1 MKNRSLIVKQFIIF
15 SLFII
20 IPVIFITSISNYAIM
35 KYSEAEISKSGIGEL
50 KVAENITDLISQT
63 ISNDII
69 NLSLNEQLNKL
80 YGITDINSILN
91 KSDDNLMLIRLLGT
105 LSHIVETNSLYSSIY
120 INLDNF
126 DYIITSNGIYHKDDF
141 QDRSWIEQYLKYKDS
156 KEPISWISPRA
167 IDSNGIRNTYIM
179 SYIFPLTPY
188 TTKLRGSIAIN
199 IYENALCEHI
209 NSNNSNS
216 SDNIS
221 IINMN
226 GDVISHVDKSL
237 ISSNISNTPYITEI
251 LKTNINEG
259 YLIEDVNGKN
269 CLVTYYKSSK
279 NGWIYVGVFSLD
291 TLYNKVNTLRLNFI
305 YISIALLVSGV
316 FLSYIISRKIYNPI
330 KKLAQQIKRV
340 KGIDFGNENE
350 FTILSRTFDAM
361 IKEEDKLFRAIEK
374 SKKNLRENYILSLL
388 RGVPLSDDSGY
399 DEHSDLFPFKNFI
412 CCIITIDRYKD
423 FIENFSYE
431 NQYYLKTAIL
441 NLSQEIL
448 GVPFVCEG
456 IVMDGNKIVIIVNSD
471 DKDITQEY
479 SLLNGYFQTIQK
491 EAAKVIETTIT
502 VCIGNIY
509 DNIHKV
515 RTSYH
520 EAQSLLNHKFILGYE
535 KVLFYGK
542 DFTDSN
548 SKYYYPFT
556 IEKQILNNVDVGSK
570 EAVLASVNDFINEIK
585 NNKELSYDNTMLIL
599 NQLLG
604 SIIKYLLNLNISVSK
619 IFGNDFNI
627 YSKLADIETLDE
639 TGLFL
644 ANVFLQIIEYCE
656 KIKVDDTSHIAKIMD
671 YIHKNYKQDIAINT
685 LADYVGLSYSHV
697 RKIFNDATGE
707 NIVNYINNMRIE
719 EAQRLLR
726 QTNMSINDIALSL
739 GYNNK
744 QSFNRFFKKYV
755 SINPGEYR
763 NIKSGL

>member
-1 MKNRSLIVKQFIIF
+1 MKNRSLIVKQFIVF

-20 IPVIFITSISNYAIM
+20 IPVIVITSISNYTIM
-35 KYSEAEISKSGIGEL
+35 KYSEAEISRSGIGEL
-50 KVAENITDLISQT
+50 KVAQNITDLISQT

-80 YGITDINSILN
+80 YGNNDINSILKN
-91 KSDDNLMLIRLLGT
+91 SDNNLMLIRLLGT

-120 INLDNF
+120 IYLDNF
-126 DYIITSNGIYHKDDF
+126 DFIITSNGIYLKDNF
-141 QDRSWIEQYLKYKDS
+141 QDRSWVDQYLKYKDS

-167 IDSNGIRNTYIM
+167 VDSNGIRNTYIM

-209 NSNNSNS
+209 NSNTSNSN
-216 SDNIS
+216 DNIS

-226 GDVISHVDKSL
+226 GEVISHVDKTM
-237 ISSNISNTPYITEI
+237 ISSNISNRLYISEI
-251 LKTNINEG
+251 LATEKNEG
-259 YLIEDVNGKN
+259 YLIQDVNGKN
-269 CLVTYYKSSK
+269 CLITYFKSSK

-291 TLYNKVNTLRLNFI
+291 TLYNKINTLRANFI
-305 YISIALLVSGV
+305 YISLALLIVGI
-316 FLSYIISRKIYNPI
+316 FLSYMISRKIYNPI
-330 KKLAQQIKRV
+330 KKLAQQLKSL
-340 KGIDFGNENE
+340 KGIDFDNENE
-350 FTILSRTFDAM
+350 FTILSKTFDSM
-361 IKEEDKLFRAIEK
+361 IKEEDKLFRTIEK

-388 RGVPLSDDSGY
+388 RGIPLSDSGY
-399 DEHSDLFPFKNFI
+399 DENSELFPNKNFI
-412 CCIITIDRYKD
+412 CCIITIDKYKD
-423 FIENFSYE
+423 FTENFSYE

-441 NLSQEIL
+441 NLSLEIL
-448 GVPFVCEG
+448 GPSFACEG
-456 IVMDGNKIVIIVNSD
+456 IVMDGNKIVIIVNSND
-471 DKDITQEY
+471 NDITKEN
-479 SLLNGYFQTIQK
+479 SLLNNHFHIIQK
-491 EAAKVIETTIT
+491 EAAKVIESTIT

-509 DNIHKV
+509 DNINKI
-515 RTSYH
+515 RTSYN
-520 EAQSLLNHKFILGYE
+520 EAQALINHKFILGYE
-535 KVLFYGK
+535 MVLFY
-542 DFTDSN
+542 DQNCNTSN
-548 SKYYYPFT
+548 SKYFYPFT

-585 NNKELSYDNTMLIL
+585 VSKDLTYDSTMLIL

-604 SIIKYLLNLNISVSK
+604 STIKYLLNLNISVSK

-644 ANVFLQIIEYCE
+644 ANIFLQIIEYCE
-656 KIKVDDTSHIAKIMD
+656 KVKVDDTSHISKIID

-685 LADYVGLSYSHV
+685 LAEHVGLSYSHV

-726 QTNMSINDIALSL
+726 QTNISINDIALSL

-763 NIKSGL
+763 NIKSSL

>member
-1 MKNRSLIVKQFIIF
+1 MKNRSLIVKQFIVF

-80 YGITDINSILN
+80 YGINDINSILN

-120 INLDNF
+120 IYLDNF
-126 DYIITSNGIYHKDDF
+126 NYIITSNGIYHKDDF
-141 QDRSWIEQYLKYKDS
+141 QDRSWIEQYLKYKDL

-199 IYENALCEHI
+199 IYESALCEHI

-237 ISSNISNTPYITEI
+237 ISSNISSKPYISAI
-251 LKTNINEG
+251 LKADKNEG
-259 YLIEDVNGKN
+259 YFIQDVNGKN

-291 TLYNKVNTLRLNFI
+291 TLYNKVNALRANFI
-305 YISIALLVSGV
+305 YISIALLILGIL
-316 FLSYIISRKIYNPI
+316 LSYIISRKIYNPI
-330 KKLAQQIKRV
+330 KKLAQQIKSV

-361 IKEEDKLFRAIEK
+361 IKEEDKLFRTIEK

-388 RGVPLSDDSGY
+388 RGIPLSDSGY
-399 DEHSDLFPFKNFI
+399 DEHLELFPYKNFM

-423 FIENFSYE
+423 FVENFSYE

-441 NLSQEIL
+441 NLTQEIL
-448 GVPFVCEG
+448 GVPFACEG

-479 SLLNGYFQTIQK
+479 TLLSGYFQTIQK

-502 VCIGNIY
+502 VCIGNIC

-520 EAQSLLNHKFILGYE
+520 EAQTLINHKFILGYE
-535 KVLFYGK
+535 KVLFYGR

-585 NNKELSYDNTMLIL
+585 NNRELTYDNTMLIL

-644 ANVFLQIIEYCE
+644 ANIFLQIIEYCE
-656 KIKVDDTSHIAKIMD
+656 KVKVDDTSHIAKIMD
-671 YIHKNYKQDIAINT
+671 YIHKNFKQDIAINT